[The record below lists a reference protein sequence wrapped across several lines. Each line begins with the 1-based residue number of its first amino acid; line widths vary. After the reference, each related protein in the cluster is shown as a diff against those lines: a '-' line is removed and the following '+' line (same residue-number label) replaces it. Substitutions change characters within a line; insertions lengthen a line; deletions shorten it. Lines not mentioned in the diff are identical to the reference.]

1 MFSVYYRGQVAVKIQ
16 GNTEMKKKML
26 LWRIYVAS
34 NNKTYLGLHV
44 KFHTFLSDSNQ
55 ISDSPQY

>member
-1 MFSVYYRGQVAVKIQ
+1 MQK
-16 GNTEMKKKML
+16 NN

-34 NNKTYLGLHV
+34 NNKTYLDIHV

-55 ISDSPQY
+55 TSDSPQY